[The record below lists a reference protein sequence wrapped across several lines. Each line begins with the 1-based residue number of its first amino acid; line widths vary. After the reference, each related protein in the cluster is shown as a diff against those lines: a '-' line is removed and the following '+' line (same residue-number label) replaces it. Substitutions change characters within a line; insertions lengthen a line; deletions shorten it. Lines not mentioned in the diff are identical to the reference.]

1 MRTIDFPYCWFDF
14 EEWNPMQEKCVPFFT
29 QDKNLV
35 VSATVAAG
43 KTAIAEAIISY
54 ELSKSDSKAIYV
66 SPLKA
71 LSIEKYEGWRKHE
84 TFQSYHT
91 LMVDGDHKVEQEA
104 FQRSRLI
111 IATIESM
118 NICCRRMDDW
128 IKQVRVLVFDEA
140 HLFDH
145 EKRGASS
152 EALMMGISEINPD
165 CRLIC
170 LSGTLSN
177 SSQIAQWLN
186 ILNGK
191 STSFIASNWRPTK
204 LYKKLETIDELKNQL
219 KFVSEKVKENPYEK
233 FLIFVHS
240 KRVGEILVEHLRKE
254 KIRCGFF
261 SSNLKPEEKEEL
273 LKRFRSDQYSLSVL
287 VATSSLSMGVSL

>member
-91 LMVDGDHKVEQEA
+91 LMVDGDHRVEQEA
-104 FQRSRLI
+104 FQRSGHP
-111 IATIESM
+111 
-118 NICCRRMDDW
+118 
-128 IKQVRVLVFDEA
+128 EA
-140 HLFDH
+140 
-145 EKRGASS
+145 G
-152 EALMMGISEINPD
+152 
-165 CRLIC
+165 
-170 LSGTLSN
+170 
-177 SSQIAQWLN
+177 
-186 ILNGK
+186 
-191 STSFIASNWRPTK
+191 
-204 LYKKLETIDELKNQL
+204 
-219 KFVSEKVKENPYEK
+219 
-233 FLIFVHS
+233 
-240 KRVGEILVEHLRKE
+240 
-254 KIRCGFF
+254 
-261 SSNLKPEEKEEL
+261 
-273 LKRFRSDQYSLSVL
+273 
-287 VATSSLSMGVSL
+287 